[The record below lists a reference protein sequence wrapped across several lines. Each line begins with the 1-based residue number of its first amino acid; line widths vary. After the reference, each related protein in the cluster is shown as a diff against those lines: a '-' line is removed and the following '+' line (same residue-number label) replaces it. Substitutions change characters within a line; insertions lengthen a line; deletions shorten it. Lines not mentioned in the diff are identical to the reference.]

1 MVPCSYLRVFE
12 PLDALPERDQERWGR
27 YVAEGNGLS
36 LGAAIRTESRVAVSR
51 MISGDRPVTTRGAL
65 VRRVGR
71 RIHVCPLQLAER
83 HAVALLAFREMVPE
97 PAVDAFLSPEEARD
111 AVLAVERLQR
121 PPHIQESCW
130 EVPLRWF
137 VVFGP
142 DERRFLDPPEGGGP
156 RLTYLTQAVSAM
168 DRLDRVIDV
177 LEATIEGA
185 DPLVDPLADLI
196 EWIASFDEES
206 IVELDYGGLT
216 DLIPDGDLA
225 TDNSCEDLWQV
236 LTDLERGDVGAATSG
251 YEKVA
256 GRWQMH
262 RMRYQAN

>member
-1 MVPCSYLRVFE
+1 MVPCAYLRVFE

-36 LGAAIRTESRVAVSR
+36 RGAAIQTESRVAISR

-83 HAVALLAFREMVPE
+83 QAVALLAFREMVPE
-97 PAVDAFLSPEEARD
+97 PAVDAFLSAEEARD

-142 DERRFLDPPEGGGP
+142 DERHLVDPPEGGGP
-156 RLTYLTQAVSAM
+156 RLTYLTQAASAM

-196 EWIASFDEES
+196 EWIASFDDES

-256 GRWQMH
+256 GRWQLH
-262 RMRYQAN
+262 RMRYQTN